1 LSPVGEPPPVPLP
14 RDRRPLL
21 ALAGYLVAVFVGG
34 ALLAPWLYAGV
45 QALAPH
51 VPALESLSRM
61 SFGRYVN
68 RGVLITALL
77 GLPLFLRA
85 AGVRSLRDVGF
96 YRRGIPW
103 RRVAG
108 GFALGFVSLA
118 AVCAIA
124 LLAGGRRLNL
134 ERTPGELAA
143 QFAGALLTAAI
154 VSVIE
159 EMLFRGAIFGG
170 LRRSMPWGAALA
182 ISSAL
187 YGIVHFMTRPVS
199 PERVDWLS
207 GLRVL
212 PTMLRGMADPDQ
224 LVPAFFSLTL
234 AGVVLGLAY
243 HRTGDIFASIGI
255 HAGWIFWLKFYGS
268 LTRSVP
274 GADAHVWGTRKLVDG
289 WLAFAALVVVLAAV
303 WLLSRR
309 RQAQAGANGLAP
321 APRTE

>member
-1 LSPVGEPPPVPLP
+1 M
-14 RDRRPLL
+14 
-21 ALAGYLVAVFVGG
+21 ALAWYLVAVFVGG

-51 VPALESLSRM
+51 VPALESLARKG
-61 SFGRYVN
+61 FGRYVN

-85 AGVRSLRDVGF
+85 AGVRSLRDVGL
-96 YRRGIPW
+96 YARGIPW

-108 GFALGFVSLA
+108 GFALGFFSLA
-118 AVCAIA
+118 AVCAVA

-134 ERTPGELAA
+134 ERTAGELAA
-143 QFAGALLTAAI
+143 QFAGALLTAAV

-170 LRRSMPWGAALA
+170 LRRALPWGAALA

-199 PERVDWLS
+199 PERVDWLA

-255 HAGWIFWLKFYGS
+255 HAGWIFWLKFYGA

-274 GADAHVWGTRKLVDG
+274 GADPHVWGTRKLVDG
-289 WLAFAALVVVLAAV
+289 WLAFAALVLVLGVV

-309 RQAQAGANGLAP
+309 HRATT
-321 APRTE
+321 PRAIHVGPSADSSS